1 MDICGVCGEEL
12 RFGTRGSDPK
22 WPGPR
27 WLHREDV
34 DHHPVH
40 GDPLTPEK
48 WAEIML
54 NHEQQV
60 ADKASKRKKNDL
72 KTDDEV
78 VEEEDTGPVVL
89 PEPEIMPVSVKPEHF
104 PPRSGIRQIIG
115 LIGKQGWELRRLTIG
130 RGPWIGA
137 TGKMLSIS
145 DVWVLGVRGPEVD
158 GVRRV
163 GVACWR
169 DGSFEFAQFGTL
181 KAGVLT
187 VTRGSSTD
195 LKNWIKGAP

>member
-1 MDICGVCGEEL
+1 MDTCGVCGEEI
-12 RFGTRGSDPK
+12 RFGRRGSDPR
-22 WPGPR
+22 WSGPR
-27 WLHREDV
+27 WLHREDA
-34 DHHPVH
+34 DHEPVH
-40 GDPLTPEK
+40 GVPLTPEK
-48 WAEIML
+48 WAEIMA

-60 ADKASKRKKNDL
+60 ADKASRKKKNDL
-72 KTDDEV
+72 KSDADE
-78 VEEEDTGPVVL
+78 
-89 PEPEIMPVSVKPEHF
+89 EPEDEGPIIIPPPEVPAIAVEPGHF
-104 PPRSGIRQIIG
+104 PARSGIRQIIS
-115 LIGKQGWELRRLTIG
+115 LAQKNGWEIVRLTIG

-145 DVWVLGVRGPEVD
+145 DVWVLGARGPEVD

-195 LKNWIKGAP
+195 LKSWIKGAP